1 MDAIKELREAL
12 GPECDWLTGEGII
25 RQACGE
31 IEAHR
36 KYMHALRP
44 FANPHLPLDDDLLR
58 IVGLLKSN
66 APAHAGAVAT
76 SVQPDVGE
84 TIQEDRR

>member
-1 MDAIKELREAL
+1 MDVTKELRKAL
-12 GPECDWLTGEGII
+12 GPECDWLTDDGVV

-36 KYMHALRP
+36 KYMAALHP
-44 FANPHLPLDDDLLR
+44 FANPHLTLEDDLLR

-66 APAHAGAVAT
+66 AQLTG
-76 SVQPDVGE
+76 SKQPGKG
-84 TIQEDRR
+84 TT